1 LFRNERQRGRRV
13 EGGGLAAEVTSGIDQ
28 VPDDRLLDP
37 ETPPRLR
44 DADAC
49 MSSAEPS
56 RRIRSREQA
65 GE

>member
-1 LFRNERQRGRRV
+1 M
-13 EGGGLAAEVTSGIDQ
+13 TSGIDQ

-37 ETPPRLR
+37 ETPRLR

-56 RRIRSREQA
+56 RGLRSRQQA